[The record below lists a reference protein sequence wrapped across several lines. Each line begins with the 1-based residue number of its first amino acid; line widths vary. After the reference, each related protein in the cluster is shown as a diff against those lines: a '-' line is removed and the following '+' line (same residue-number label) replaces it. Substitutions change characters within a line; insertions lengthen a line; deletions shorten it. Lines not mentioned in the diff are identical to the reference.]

1 MTSHVSKESGSS
13 LTVFPYGMIVPASP
27 ASVTGGGVLPGP
39 PGYLPY
45 PFPGSSAQMI
55 CEFARAPNHFQLY
68 DYQARLQRLGFQGYA
83 LGSGPGGFG
92 AFQPGPGNFLSYL
105 YGKHERPG
113 ANYPQE
119 EPKPSHSYIGIIAM
133 AILSSKEKKLVLSD
147 IYQWILDNYPYFRRR
162 GPGWRNSIR
171 HNLSLNDCF
180 VKSGRSANGKGHYW
194 AIHPANMDDFQK
206 GDFRRRRAQ
215 RKVRKAMGLTVPD
228 DEDSPSPSPTPTAAL
243 QEWQARMFG
252 IGAGGTSDSCG
263 RGDRSLDGVDS
274 PVGSLT
280 FGSTTPPLPAL
291 PPPSLTATDGE
302 RAGSSIQQQMPQRF
316 PVPPRSLTAV
326 VPRQTMSKKR
336 LFDVESLLAPDPVDR
351 ETEFQLHQRLF
362 LQTSSGLRLAFDR
375 TNRKV
380 TLLSDAVGNCRDLPK
395 TIETTQ
401 QTKVQCLDHRKM
413 EVEEEEEEDGRRNE
427 QGMEEEKRMDDD
439 QRKRKNDEC
448 LIVGRRPSSPGAAGH
463 GPLVEIDKIDNEGEV
478 GEGQLKTKE
487 AEDMTLAH
495 LDQIQRSTETAAT
508 SSSSSP
514 SSVPP
519 RADHK
524 PEATGDDDRTL
535 NSSTSPSAFRFDVDR
550 RKEEPRSGRP
560 SEDTSL
566 LPITVDAKASP
577 PGGGGEV
584 DHFLRSRFHPI
595 HLSPFGRAR
604 QEGLLLQSTGSS
616 SSRLIQPS
624 VGPTRPGLVLQ
635 PSTRVQFPRFPF
647 QMHDGRSF
655 LFHQTGTPIAAL
667 KQRGST

>member
-1 MTSHVSKESGSS
+1 MTSHGKESASS

-27 ASVTGGGVLPGP
+27 ASVSNGGVLPGP

-45 PFPGSSAQMI
+45 PFPGTSAQMI

-83 LGSGPGGFG
+83 LGASHGGLG

-113 ANYPQE
+113 ASYPQE

-215 RKVRKAMGLTVPD
+215 RKVRKAMGLAVPD

-252 IGAGGTSDSCG
+252 IGVGSGGGGGGTSDSCG

-280 FGSTTPPLPAL
+280 FGNTPSPPHPAL
-291 PPPSLTATDGE
+291 PPPSLTAADAEGT
-302 RAGSSIQQQMPQRF
+302 GSLQQMTQRF
-316 PVPPRSLTAV
+316 SVPPRSLTV
-326 VPRQTMSKKR
+326 LPRQTISKKR
-336 LFDVESLLAPDPVDR
+336 PFDVESLLAPDHDDQGVHV
-351 ETEFQLHQRLF
+351 HQRLF
-362 LQTSSGLRLAFDR
+362 LQTSTGLRLAVDR
-375 TNRKV
+375 TSHKV
-380 TLLSDAVGNCRDLPK
+380 ALLSDAAGNCRDFPK
-395 TIETTQ
+395 TIDLSQ
-401 QTKVQCLDHRKM
+401 QTKVERLEIRKW
-413 EVEEEEEEDGRRNE
+413 EVEEEEKVDERKNE
-427 QGMEEEKRMDDD
+427 QEKEEEQKTDEEE
-439 QRKRKNDEC
+439 RKRESDEC
-448 LIVGRRPSSPGAAGH
+448 LV
-463 GPLVEIDKIDNEGEV
+463 VEESVKIANEGQADE
-478 GEGQLKTKE
+478 EPSKTK

-495 LDQIQRSTETAAT
+495 LDQIQRSAETAASGSS

-514 SSVPP
+514 SSSSS
-519 RADHK
+519 K
-524 PEATGDDDRTL
+524 PEVVGNEDRMI
-535 NSSTSPSAFRFDVDR
+535 NSSTSPSAFRFDMDK
-550 RKEEPRSGRP
+550 RKEETKNGDISHLPTVEAKSSPAGVGV
-560 SEDTSL
+560 DIL
-566 LPITVDAKASP
+566 LRT
-577 PGGGGEV
+577 
-584 DHFLRSRFHPI
+584 RFPPI
-595 HLSPFGRAR
+595 HVSPFGRAR
-604 QEGLLLQSTGSS
+604 HEALLQQSSGSG
-616 SSRLIQPS
+616 RLIQPS
-624 VGPTRPGLVLQ
+624 AGPTRPALILQ
-635 PSTRVQFPRFPF
+635 PSSRSQFPRFPF
-647 QMHDGRSF
+647 QMNDGGRTF
-655 LFHQTGTPIAAL
+655 LFHQTVTSTSAVN
-667 KQRGST
+667 QRGSS